1 MTNNYD
7 EEETKNIQT
16 QVIVEKVKFILQN
29 FYDNYKST
37 E

>member
-7 EEETKNIQT
+7 EEETKNIQA
-16 QVIVEKVKFILQN
+16 QVIVEKIKSILQN